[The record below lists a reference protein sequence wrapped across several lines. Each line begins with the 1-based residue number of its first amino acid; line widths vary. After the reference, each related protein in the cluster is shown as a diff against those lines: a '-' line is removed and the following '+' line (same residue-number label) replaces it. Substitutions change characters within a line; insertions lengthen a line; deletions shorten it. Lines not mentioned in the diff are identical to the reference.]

1 MTFFYYIMI
10 KKFFSFIFYLFIFSF
25 SIFAKDSNFSITP
38 FSSISCGKMNEHIY
52 SSTNENVIISCL
64 EWNLSPLY
72 KLGCDLDFNVRN
84 SFFSFSCDF
93 SLPFPC
99 GKMYDSD
106 WNNTGKLKKTYSI
119 LEENEQFCFNS
130 LVYFHYRFTIRKTLS
145 FSPTIEASYS
155 YFNIKSS
162 NGYGWFGGRDYSSTG
177 KDVSWDS
184 PYAKYYSKVYGINYE
199 RNIFLVFTGIKTD
212 WKIQNNFSI
221 VADIYI
227 APYVYLKVIDTHLN
241 APGLSDI
248 KQNQYQQGFFKY
260 YKANLGCVY
269 NAKKNL
275 SLIFNINYLYGQK
288 LKGPLYLN
296 RYSDELEKTK
306 QRSGS
311 DTNILDFKFG
321 VKFNL

>member
-1 MTFFYYIMI
+1 MN
-10 KKFFSFIFYLFIFSF
+10 KKFIFFIFYF
-25 SIFAKDSNFSITP
+25 SIFYFSLSAEKTNFSISP
-38 FSSISCGKMNEHIY
+38 FTSTSFGQMNEHIY
-52 SSTNENVIISCL
+52 SSTKEDVIISCL

-72 KLGCDLDFNVRN
+72 KVGCDLDFDINN
-84 SFFSFSCDF
+84 FFINFSCDF

-106 WNNTGKLKKTYSI
+106 WNNTGKIKKTYSI

-130 LVYFHYRFTIRKTLS
+130 LINFHYKFYISKTLS
-145 FSPTIEASYS
+145 FSPIIETSYS

-177 KDVSWDS
+177 KDESWDS
-184 PYAKYYSKVYGINYE
+184 PYAKFFSKVYGINYE

-212 WKIQNNFSI
+212 WKIKNNFSI
-221 VADIYI
+221 ISDLYI

-260 YKANLGCVY
+260 YKANLGCIY
-269 NAKKNL
+269 NVKENL
-275 SLIFNINYLYGQK
+275 SLLFNVSYLYGQN
-288 LKGPLYLN
+288 LKGPIYLN
-296 RYSDELEKTK
+296 RYSNQLVESK
-306 QRSGS
+306 QQSGS
-311 DTNILDFKFG
+311 NTKILDFKFG
-321 VKFNL
+321 AKFNL